1 MKKKFTL
8 ITLLLLITISS
19 FAVAKAAT
27 NTIGKVIGQVY
38 STDIITY
45 IDKSPIQSAN
55 IGGRTMI
62 AAEDMKDFG
71 FDVKWDPEAR
81 RLDIT
86 SPEIYIIK
94 GKVIIPDAKVA
105 PKGGVKVTI
114 SAWINPNSDPSLIL
128 SGYFPMFVREVECVI
143 PEGQSSINYRIGVP
157 KSMPYNDDL
166 GFRYISNYVLLYRYE
181 YYIGDFKAQHG
192 SWRQGYLDMST
203 GDKENVDYVLENIQ
217 LN

>member
-8 ITLLLLITISS
+8 ITLLLLITIGS

-62 AAEDMKDFG
+62 SAEDMKYFG

-94 GKVIIPDAKVA
+94 GKVIIPDAKVP
-105 PKGGVKVTI
+105 PKAV
-114 SAWINPNSDPSLIL
+114 
-128 SGYFPMFVREVECVI
+128 
-143 PEGQSSINYRIGVP
+143 
-157 KSMPYNDDL
+157 
-166 GFRYISNYVLLYRYE
+166 
-181 YYIGDFKAQHG
+181 
-192 SWRQGYLDMST
+192 
-203 GDKENVDYVLENIQ
+203 
-217 LN
+217 